1 MKGISCT
8 RAMLVMAALLAAAGA
23 TAATKAERE
32 ESMSADGLLKTKAKG
47 IDLVYARPGASLASY
62 SSVKLEPVKVAFRKD
77 FDPKKPGS
85 QMRLS
90 ASELEKIRSDVG
102 RIVSDAFTKELAKGS
117 YPTVVASGPEVLQ
130 VQVDIVDLYVN
141 APDTM
146 SAGRSRSYTM
156 SAGEMTLVMELAD
169 SATGQ
174 VLARVYDR
182 REARD
187 VGQLTWTNSVTNQ
200 AEAANVA
207 SSWARILRARL
218 DAARGIGG
226 K

>member
-8 RAMLVMAALLAAAGA
+8 RAMLVMAALLAAASA

-32 ESMSADGLLKTKAKG
+32 ESMSADGLQKTKVKG
-47 IDLVYARPGASLASY
+47 IDLVYARPGASLAAY

-85 QMRLS
+85 QMRLN

-117 YPTVVASGPEVLQ
+117 YPAVAASGADVLQ